1 MTQEVLEA
9 GQPARPRRRQGMP
22 TGLIWTLGII
32 TLVVLT
38 LASLAVI
45 SDLTARTVEDELLI
59 SAVEKSESAMKATQD
74 EFSAVLDEYDA
85 EDLSD
90 ADRAEL
96 LDRLGEVAADGQFAI
111 AEAGLAVADVPILPW
126 HDKIRVAQDAY
137 LEHNRAWVNYMG
149 AAAEDP
155 AEWFQPQPEVNN
167 TFAAAKAPLIAAIP
181 LLDVTELL
189 PRVRAIFDDGGG
201 ESDGGSSNGGSGQAA

>member
-85 EDLSD
+85 QDLSD

-96 LDRLGEVAADGQFAI
+96 LDRLGEVAAAGEVAI
-111 AEAGLAVADVPILPW
+111 AEAGVGVADVPILPW
-126 HDKIRVAQDAY
+126 HTKIIAAQDAY
-137 LEHNRAWVNYMG
+137 LAHNVAWVNYMS

-155 AEWFQPQPEVNN
+155 TEWFQPQPDVNS
-167 TFAAAKAPLIAAIP
+167 TFSAAKEPLVAAIP
-181 LLDVTELL
+181 LLDVTNLL

-201 ESDGGSSNGGSGQAA
+201 ESDGGASNGDGQAA